1 MELETALQAHRNDK
15 IALYGLSP
23 LTGTLLKRLDGFHVA
38 GLLDG
43 YQTSGEIYGKPI
55 FSMQEALDSGVRL
68 IVAAARPESC
78 KVIAKRIGALCAEHG
93 IALLDI
99 HGNDLCASPKAEY
112 SFAGVQGVSKETPF
126 CCVYPVGAAAAQG
139 VAGARGGGLGGEVY
153 SVDYLA

>member
-43 YQTSGEIYGKPI
+43 YQTSGELYGKPI

-78 KVIAKRIGALCAEHG
+78 KVIAKRIGDLCAEHG
-93 IALLDI
+93 VALLDV
-99 HGNDLCASPKAEY
+99 HGRASQKKR
-112 SFAGVQGVSKETPF
+112 S
-126 CCVYPVGAAAAQG
+126 
-139 VAGARGGGLGGEVY
+139 GGSSRSTMWSAWTSLIPC
-153 SVDYLA
+153 